1 MLHLF
6 YFLQKD
12 YFLQEWFICFE
23 STIFNLFKYL
33 YHHSAKEK
41 LRFEAYKKTQDSNL
55 KKNRETIIGD
65 RSQGEGYGAY
75 IVMPSDKERMDME
88 RARREK
94 ERAKGLFDDLKRMLA
109 VVHVAK

>member
-55 KKNRETIIGD
+55 KKNRETN
-65 RSQGEGYGAY
+65 RYGAY
-75 IVMPSDKERMDME
+75 IAIPSDKEHMDLE

-94 ERAKGLFDDLKRMLA
+94 ERAKWLFDDLKRIVA
-109 VVHVAK
+109 VVHVEE